1 MSKGEYKQIEEKMK
15 KTISVLKQELS
26 RLRAGRANPAIL
38 DKVTVDYYGA
48 PTPINQLAN
57 ISIPEARLIVIQPW
71 DVNTLKD
78 IEKAIQKSDIG
89 IHPNNDG
96 KVIRLVFPILTEE
109 RRKELTK
116 VVKKLGEDSKIAISF
131 TNFLN
136 SSFLA
141 AKSVSI
147 FTSTRTPILPSPWI
161 YESTIPSAAILPD
174 FFAAAARP
182 FSLKYST
189 ALSISPLVST
199 RAFLQSIIPAPTFSL
214 SCFTISAV
222 IIKIPPNLFFCK

>member
-15 KTISVLKQELS
+15 KTISVLKQEIS

-116 VVKKLGEDSKIAISF
+116 VVKKLGEDSKIAI
-131 TNFLN
+131 
-136 SSFLA
+136 
-141 AKSVSI
+141 
-147 FTSTRTPILPSPWI
+147 R
-161 YESTIPSAAILPD
+161 AIRREAND
-174 FFAAAARP
+174 E
-182 FSLKYST
+182 Y
-189 ALSISPLVST
+189 
-199 RAFLQSIIPAPTFSL
+199 RAFEKEGE
-214 SCFTISAV
+214 ISEDDLRNAEKDIQALTDKYV
-222 IIKIPPNLFFCK
+222 AEIDKTTELKEKEILEV

>member
-89 IHPNNDG
+89 IVL
-96 KVIRLVFPILTEE
+96 KF
-109 RRKELTK
+109 
-116 VVKKLGEDSKIAISF
+116 
-131 TNFLN
+131 
-136 SSFLA
+136 
-141 AKSVSI
+141 VSI
-147 FTSTRTPILPSPWI
+147 PPSHRTFTKNCPHLSASSLIESWACFFVPTNRISSPFI
-161 YESTIPSAAILPD
+161 AV
-174 FFAAAARP
+174 
-182 FSLKYST
+182 SLINK
-189 ALSISPLVST
+189 
-199 RAFLQSIIPAPTFSL
+199 
-214 SCFTISAV
+214 
-222 IIKIPPNLFFCK
+222 

>member
-71 DVNTLKD
+71 DANILKD

-116 VVKKLGEDSKIAISF
+116 VVKKLGEDSKIAI
-131 TNFLN
+131 
-136 SSFLA
+136 
-141 AKSVSI
+141 
-147 FTSTRTPILPSPWI
+147 R
-161 YESTIPSAAILPD
+161 AIRREANDEYRELEKEGEISED
-174 FFAAAARP
+174 DLRNAEKDIQALTDKYVAEIDKTTE
-182 FSLKYST
+182 LKEKE
-189 ALSISPLVST
+189 IMEV
-199 RAFLQSIIPAPTFSL
+199 
-214 SCFTISAV
+214 
-222 IIKIPPNLFFCK
+222 